1 SQTPPTFQTVIDQ
14 APVLDPFLKDTA
26 GLFRELRPGFATLH
40 QSAPVLTQAEIAGI
54 RNLPGTASLDRELAT
69 LAVHLKNYGQNP
81 VVQKGLDRLTL
92 TLSSLTPPLRYL
104 TPAQATCN
112 YVTLFLR

>member
-40 QSAPVLTQAEIAGI
+40 ESAPVLTQAEIAGI
-54 RNLPGTASLDRELAT
+54 RNLPGTASLDRELST
-69 LAVHLKNYGQNP
+69 LAVHLKHFGQNP
-81 VVQKGLDRLTL
+81 VVKKGLDRLTL
-92 TLSSLTPPLRYL
+92 TVSSLKPPLAFL
-104 TPAQATCN
+104 TPVQSSC
-112 YVTLFLR
+112 